1 MTIAEEDVYLQNNL
15 QSNINYE
22 KGRMKHMKRKSVSK
36 LLAVATAI
44 TMVLNTS
51 SFSVMAANDVDSVVT
66 DEEMIDDESFEII
79 EDLIE
84 DDDSEVIDEDNNSE
98 ITEEVVEEETVEA
111 LGEERSVGSVT
122 ISIPDG
128 EDLELSGP
136 TQTTVNGVTNY
147 NYSVTSTI
155 PGFNPYSFSLMV
167 VPENGVT
174 VTVVGENGA
183 TVSREGITVENYY
196 LVTPALT
203 GTSKVKI
210 TAGNDIY
217 YVNCSAPT
225 GAAVGT
231 DPNQAGGI
239 YAYVP
244 APGQFTNDGIGSG
257 GWGSD
262 RINGGTSKK
271 NMVNHYASTGVS
283 LGTFGG
289 SIVFDMGED
298 ITDNPNNP
306 YGIDFIIY
314 GNAFNN
320 NAEAGCVQVATS
332 KVENGKVVPNQWYN
346 IAGSL
351 YYNSSTIRTA
361 SETYTNPHPE
371 DDATNATSNTAGNVS
386 CTGSNAFTM
395 TGNSYHNH
403 NWYPLN
409 RNYFSDSV
417 DSFLTNNGIGSHSLA
432 NSTLTFNGVMLA
444 GNSSANNTYQFG
456 YADVH
461 QNGASSAF
469 GTAQNPY
476 TATATSTGGD
486 GIDIAWAVNS
496 DGTPANLSSIRF
508 VRVYTGVCTMNSTSA
523 FGEISTEICGIYKA
537 NGSSSTV
544 GTTTGFAIEG
554 QNNSESSYTSLAT
567 NSEMVTEISS
577 LGTGSY
583 KIKVTASNKKIFV
596 NGSLVGSGR
605 VNSFTPSANGTLVQ
619 IIISDGTA
627 TPYITYLKLKS

>member
-66 DEEMIDDESFEII
+66 DEEMIDDESSEII

-111 LGEERSVGSVT
+111 LDEERSVGSVT

-136 TQTTVNGVTNY
+136 TQTTVNGVTTY

-306 YGIDFIIY
+306 YGVDFIIY

-332 KVENGKVVPNQWYN
+332 KVENGKVVPDQWYN

-361 SETYTNPHPE
+361 TEIYSNPHPE
-371 DDATNATSNTAGNVS
+371 DDAANATSNTAGNVS

-395 TGNSYHNH
+395 TGNSFHNH

-444 GNSSANNTYQFG
+444 GNSSLNNSYQFG
-456 YADVH
+456 YADTH
-461 QNGASSAF
+461 PNGNNY

-496 DGTPANLSSIRF
+496 DGTPANLNSIRF
-508 VRVYTGVCTMNSTSA
+508 VRVYTGVCTMNATAA
-523 FGEISTEICGIYKA
+523 FGEISTEVCGIYKA
-537 NGSSSTV
+537 NASSTSV
-544 GTTTGFAIEG
+544 GSTTDYTI
-554 QNNSESSYTSLAT
+554 QNVTSNGITTNILTSSGSVKTINKLGNNPYT
-567 NSEMVTEISS
+567 
-577 LGTGSY
+577 
-583 KIKVTASNKKIFV
+583 IKVNSALSNTKIYI
-596 NGSLVGSGR
+596 NGELKNSGAEMA
-605 VNSFTPSANGTLVQ
+605 FMPSVSGTIVQ
-619 IIISDGTA
+619 IIVQNGTA
-627 TPYITYLKLKS
+627 TPYITWLKLKV